1 MTGPDPAETAAGS
14 LTVAA
19 DRLRRLGIRR
29 VESYAWRDLDDAE
42 AGGSELHADEIF
54 RRWATVGVDVLH
66 RTSTRDHPRAFD
78 RHGYRVVQRG
88 GRYDVFARVA
98 LRQLVRRRP
107 ADTATIEIWNGVPWF
122 APVWAPRRRVV
133 WMHHVHREM
142 WDDALPTPLNHA
154 GRFVETRLAPLV
166 YRRSTFATLSDSSAE
181 EIRGIGIPGAN
192 LTVIPPGVHERF
204 SPDESRR
211 SPTPRVVVVGRL
223 APVKR
228 QRAALDALDRVRTEV
243 ADLHVD
249 LIGDGPDRPLVESW
263 VEDHDASSWVT
274 LHGRVADDDLLDA
287 YRRAW
292 LVVSASHAEGWGMSL
307 TEGGACATPCVATDI
322 AGHRGAALDG
332 VTGRL
337 VPLDGLTGAITGLL
351 ADGDRRAEMGA
362 AAVEHAR
369 GLSWTAVAARH
380 LHLLADA
387 CGRGAPQVV
396 GGAVR
401 SSR

>member
-122 APVWAPRRRVV
+122 APVWAPHRRVV

-181 EIRGIGIPGAN
+181 EIRGIGIPAAN

-274 LHGRVADDDLLDA
+274 LHGRVADDDLLEA

-307 TEGGACATPCVATDI
+307 TEGGACATSCVATDI

-387 CGRGAPQVV
+387 CT
-396 GGAVR
+396 
-401 SSR
+401 

>member
-1 MTGPDPAETAAGS
+1 MTAATTS
-14 LTVAA
+14 AA
-19 DRLRRLGIRR
+19 EDALAAAAARLFATGVRR
-29 VESYAWRDLDDAE
+29 VETYAWRDLDDAE

-54 RRWATVGVDVLH
+54 SRWAAAGVRIVH
-66 RTSTRDHPRAFD
+66 RTSTRTAPREFD
-78 RHGYRVVQRG
+78 RHGYRVIQRG

-122 APVWAPRRRVV
+122 APVWAPKRRLV

-142 WDDALPTPLNHA
+142 WSEALPRPLDA
-154 GRFVETRLAPLV
+154 GGRFVETRFAPLF
-166 YRRSTFATLSDSSAE
+166 YRRSRFATLSESSAD
-181 EIRGIGIPGAN
+181 EIEQLGIARAH

-204 SPDESRR
+204 TRDETVRADH
-211 SPTPRVVVVGRL
+211 PHVVVVGRL

-228 QRAALDALDRVRTEV
+228 QRLALDSLEV
-243 ADLHVD
+243 ARRGVPGLTVE
-249 LIGDGPDRPLVESW
+249 LVGDGPDRALVEAWIEEHGAGNW
-263 VEDHDASSWVT
+263 VD
-274 LHGRVADDDLLDA
+274 LRGRVGDDDLVDA

-322 AGHRGAALDG
+322 AGHRGACLDG
-332 VTGRL
+332 E
-337 VPLDGLTGAITGLL
+337 TGLL
-351 ADGDRRAEMGA
+351 VADAAALGPAIAALLTDDDRRARLGR

-380 LHLLADA
+380 LDLLATACADA
-387 CGRGAPQVV
+387 LP
-396 GGAVR
+396 
-401 SSR
+401 